1 MKTESILIVED
12 DPHARKL
19 LQTLLSEQ
27 KRYWV
32 DIAEGAAEALSLMKE
47 KTYDLVLSDM
57 VMEDT
62 SGIEL
67 LRRINEHFPGTPFI
81 LMTAYGSIETAIQAL
96 ELGAYAYLLKPLNH
110 DELLLVIHRA
120 LEVNRLE
127 KTNKRLLQTLVSA
140 RMRVGTL
147 RASWDGPELI
157 PGLEEIIDI
166 LDRGVH
172 AA

>member
-19 LQTLLSEQ
+19 LQALLE
-27 KRYWV
+27 KHRHRV
-32 DIAEGAAEALSLMKE
+32 NIAEGAAEALDLMKE
-47 KTYDLVLSDM
+47 KAYNLVLSDM

-67 LRRINEHFPGTPFI
+67 LRRINERFPGTPFI

-147 RASWDGPELI
+147 RASRDAPELI

-166 LDRGVH
+166 LDQGVH